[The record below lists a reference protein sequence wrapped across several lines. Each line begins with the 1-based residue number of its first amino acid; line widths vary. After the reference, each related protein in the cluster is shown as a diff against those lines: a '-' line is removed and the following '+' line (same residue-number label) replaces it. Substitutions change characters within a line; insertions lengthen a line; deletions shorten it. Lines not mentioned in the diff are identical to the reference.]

1 MSKPFR
7 RVLTLIMAGG
17 RGERLFPLTR
27 EVAKPAVTFGGIYK
41 IIDFTLSNCF
51 NTGIRQIYLLTQ
63 YSNVTMNRHVRLGW
77 NPVFRLELDE
87 FIEAL
92 PPQHIGTE
100 NWYHG
105 TADSIYQNINLLERH
120 KPDYVLILSGD
131 HVYKMDYGKMLDYH
145 IDKQAE
151 MTVAVVPLD
160 RLSAREMGVIGVD
173 DEFRVREFV
182 EKPADP
188 PAMPGHPDQSL
199 ASMGVYVFTT
209 TKLVRE
215 LIRDSKDSN
224 SRHDFGRNIIP
235 NLVANHEPI
244 FAYPFRDGD
253 SGSPAYWRD
262 IGTLDSF
269 YTTNLDLVTAN
280 PAIDLYDRRWPIR
293 TYTPQTPPARIVD
306 STIDRGREGVVV
318 DSLVSS
324 GSVISGARVV
334 RSVLSPEVK
343 VHTGAEVSD
352 SILMEGVDIGRHAV
366 VRRAIICTGVR
377 VPEHARIG
385 VDENED
391 RARFIVTEGRVTVV
405 PEGYV
410 W

>member
-1 MSKPFR
+1 
-7 RVLTLIMAGG
+7 MAGG